1 MAITIHQQ
9 PQIFSL
15 SDNDILYVFSSNQT
29 AQPNFEYRIE
39 IRINGVLQFVGKVF
53 PIQGATAYF
62 NATEILRG
70 LVPAPTINSQPDTSV
85 NLDPLFFGNS
95 SNRLVNF
102 RVIER
107 FGDPIA
113 NGAQAEHNARVWKG
127 ACSELQYI
135 SLNTEMY
142 TIGATVDRLFLTN
155 FPRSHKYYIDINKN
169 IYLSFINQSNE
180 SIILA
185 WTSEDDND
193 LYTFGTFAS
202 NVYFFNLNTNA
213 ITNSLGTNWG
223 KFATIQ
229 VVELDGGQTTPRNE
243 LFRFE
248 FAECLDD
255 DRTVYFLNK
264 LGGVDQWLFTKR
276 KQVKSNF
283 ERSEFKKKFGVLDG
297 NSYNYDSF
305 IGRGQNFHNAQT
317 ETMVLDSDWLHPDV
331 HAWLVQE
338 LLESPLVWM
347 EDNEGN
353 KTRYMIQNSMSDQG
367 QEKYDVWKT
376 LSLEMKPTL
385 QSYSSTL

>member
-9 PQIFSL
+9 PQTFSL
-15 SDNDILYVFSSNQT
+15 SDNDILYVFSSNET
-29 AQPNFEYRIE
+29 TQPNFEYKIE

-85 NLDPLFFGNS
+85 NLDPLLFANS

-107 FGDPIA
+107 FGNPVTT
-113 NGAQAEHNARVWKG
+113 GAIAEHNVRVWKG
-127 ACSELQYI
+127 ACSELQFI
-135 SLNTEMY
+135 SLNTETY
-142 TIGATVDRLFLTN
+142 TIGATDDRLFLTN
-155 FPRSHKYYIDINKN
+155 FPRSHKYYVDINN
-169 IYLSFINQSNE
+169 NLYLSFINQSSE
-180 SIILA
+180 DITML
-185 WTSEDDND
+185 WTSLADQYDYN
-193 LYTFGTFAS
+193 FGSFST
-202 NVYFFNLNTNA
+202 NVYFFNFKLLPLINE
-213 ITNSLGTNWG
+213 IGTNFE

-229 VVELDGGQTTPRNE
+229 VVNIDGAIITPRNE
-243 LFRFE
+243 QFRFE
-248 FAECLDD
+248 LAECLDE

-283 ERSEFKKKFGVLDG
+283 ERSEFKKKFGVLEG

-347 EDNEGN
+347 EDENGV
-353 KTRYMIQNSMSDQG
+353 KTRYLIQNSMSEQG

-376 LSLEMKPTL
+376 LSLEMQPTL
-385 QSYSSTL
+385 QSYSATL